1 MPIEF
6 VCPTC
11 NGTLRVEDDFA
22 GRVIRCGSCQTMLRV
37 PNEPNAPDP
46 LTQSVVPVAPPD
58 APAPSASENTTDP
71 NQSLF
76 RDADPYHSPDRHPD
90 FELSPRR
97 RNRDRDDSYDR
108 ARDRDRDR
116 DDERPRRRRRPPA
129 PPPGRGM
136 FFWLV
141 VCGGLLVLLTFGCCG
156 GLYLLLPGAKWQ
168 KHESAKGG
176 FKVDLPAAPRNDL
189 PKLAGKER
197 DPSVQMEGTILI
209 SRAEEFAVVYGDT
222 PPAGQRFGTDQQQI
236 DEAVKGMQ
244 TTGDVRAVLSQ
255 KDMTVGGFPAREVEF
270 SAKSGGWYVSRI
282 VVADGRVYVLIAGG
296 RFARPGN
303 ENARRFLDSFEITDP
318 RLKAAGQKRAEGEK
332 RTEKQARL
340 QKERDEREQTERA
353 RAAEEEARAEVE
365 RRKEQER
372 LAAEKRAAEEIRRRK
387 AEAKAARFQAARPGP
402 VPPDPSELPGLLLH
416 LPCEALEDKA
426 TPMLPKG
433 AATVPIGTILGPGV
447 RGNAVYLPARPG
459 GISPAREIVPPE
471 LLASDKTVTVAGW
484 IKVRDTA
491 CELVTVRT
499 ANGGGGG
506 VSQFSAGVTD
516 TQARAFDRVLAN
528 VYPSGRIG
536 PQKIAP
542 LIADWAPDE
551 LWHHLAVT
559 RRANGE
565 RVTITLYLDGTPVA
579 SYPFGTARGERD
591 EQRVLVFGHSVPV
604 RALVGEPDPFV
615 QNNLKDGAYDVPD
628 PDLPISALDG
638 VCAFG
643 RALTDSEI
651 RYLAGTG
658 TRPPAGTRPVRLV
671 PEATIDANNGV
682 AFDPARETMWVV
694 TAANGYWR
702 SVEVRLGAVE
712 KQSYIRSYSY
722 PSFQSGER
730 YSLPA
735 QRARVERPVRGG
747 SPLLDPKSNRLYLPI
762 DYTPIGGSPLQ
773 YKTDSTGFLYA
784 FDLGALPEPGG
795 ASLRPVAQMKPT
807 RPGATVQAYDAALA
821 PDGKGL
827 YYLDSRGPSQL
838 EPPPTGIGRP
848 LPGVWVCQ
856 VGAELDSAPR
866 GVLAPTVSSWMGP
879 LWVSPDGK
887 TLRTVTSSRGA
898 NVPQEQVG
906 VLEVDV
912 ATWKS
917 KVLPLPIANWRAP
930 QPAAWHPDGRLF
942 VSGGPLGI
950 WEFDLATNTK
960 RYRPAPV
967 GATSHMRVSADGRYL
982 VVSDSEEPA
991 NVAERI
997 RNRVALLDAARE
1009 PAQLGELAS
1018 LEEAPD
1024 LRIGGPCWPSPD
1036 GRFIVFRSG
1045 AVLRVD
1051 DGRPPLPKP
1060 APRLPMAPAPRERKA
1075 NTPPIDE

>member
-37 PNEPNAPDP
+37 PNEPNAPDS

-58 APAPSASENTTDP
+58 AAVPSASASASATDP
-71 NQSLF
+71 DQSLF

-90 FELSPRR
+90 FELSSRR
-97 RNRDRDDSYDR
+97 RTRDRDDPYDRTR
-108 ARDRDRDR
+108 ARDRG
-116 DDERPRRRRRPPA
+116 DERPQRRRRPPA
-129 PPPGRGM
+129 PPGRGV

-168 KHESAKGG
+168 KHESVKGG
-176 FKVDLPAAPRNDL
+176 FKVDLPAAPRDDL

-197 DPSVQMEGTILI
+197 APGVQMEGTILF
-209 SRAEEFAVVYGDT
+209 SRAEEFAVVYGDAG
-222 PPAGQRFGTDQQQI
+222 PAGQQFGADKQQI

-244 TTGDVRAVLSQ
+244 STGDVRAVLSQ
-255 KDMTVGGFPAREVEF
+255 KDITVGGFPAREVEF
-270 SAKSGGWYVSRI
+270 SAKSGGWYVARI
-282 VVADGRVYVLIAGG
+282 VVAEGRVYVLIAGG

-318 RLKAAGQKRAEGEK
+318 RLKAAGQKRAEDAK
-332 RTEKQARL
+332 RAAETIRL
-340 QKERDEREQTERA
+340 QNERAERERA
-353 RAAEEEARAEVE
+353 ENVKRAEEEARAEAEQQKE
-365 RRKEQER
+365 RER
-372 LAAEKRAAEEIRRRK
+372 LATERREAEEIRRRK
-387 AEAKAARFQAARPGP
+387 AEAKAARFQTARPGKA
-402 VPPDPSELPGLLLH
+402 PPDPSELPGLLLH
-416 LPCEALEDKA
+416 LPCEAFENQG
-426 TPMLPKG
+426 TPVLPKG
-433 AATVPIGTILGPGV
+433 AATVPIGTVLGPGV

-499 ANGGGGG
+499 ANWGDRG

-516 TQARAFDRVLAN
+516 TQVRAFDRIITN
-528 VYPSGRIG
+528 IYSFDRIG
-536 PQKIAP
+536 PQKSAP

-559 RRANGE
+559 RRADGG
-565 RVTITLYLDGTPVA
+565 RVTITLYLDGAPVA
-579 SYPFGTARGERD
+579 SYPFGTARGDRG
-591 EQRVLVFGHSVPV
+591 EQRVLAFGHSVPI

-628 PDLPISALDG
+628 PDLPISALDD

-643 RALTDSEI
+643 RVLTDSEI

-658 TRPPAGTRPVRLV
+658 PRPKGGTEPVRLV

-682 AFDPARETMWVV
+682 AFDPARETLWVV
-694 TAANGYWR
+694 TAVNEYWR
-702 SVEVRLGAVE
+702 PGEERKGAAE

-722 PSFQSGER
+722 PGFQSGAR
-730 YSLPA
+730 YPLPA
-735 QRARVERPVRGG
+735 QRVRGERPGRGG
-747 SPLLDPKSNRLYLPI
+747 SPLLDPKSNRLYLSI
-762 DYTPIGGSPLQ
+762 DYTPVGSAPLQ
-773 YKTDSTGFLYA
+773 YKPDSTGFLYA

-795 ASLRPVAQMKPT
+795 ASLRPVTQMKPT
-807 RPGATVQAYDAALA
+807 RSGATVQAYDAAFA
-821 PDGKGL
+821 PDGKVL

-838 EPPPTGIGRP
+838 EPLPTGIGRP

-856 VGAELDSAPR
+856 VGAELDAAPR
-866 GVLAPTVSSWMGP
+866 GVLAPTVSSWAGP

-887 TLRTVTSSRGA
+887 TLRTITSSRGA

-912 ATWKS
+912 TTWKS
-917 KVLPLPIANWRAP
+917 KVLPLPIADWRAP

-950 WEFDLATNTK
+950 WECDLAANTK

-982 VVSDSEEPA
+982 VVSDFEEPA

-997 RNRVALLDAARE
+997 RNRVAILDAARE

-1060 APRLPMAPAPRERKA
+1060 APRLPVAPPPRERKA
-1075 NTPPIDE
+1075 KAPPIDE